1 MISAERFQ
9 QLRPYLFSVAY
20 RMLGSATEAEDVLQD
35 AWLRASAAPGETRS
49 DRPWLTTV
57 VTRLCLDRLK
67 SARASRERYT
77 GIWLPEPVPTAGA
90 PGPEETMLRRESIT
104 LAFLVILE
112 TLTPAE
118 RAAFVLREVFDYGY
132 GEIATILDA
141 SEAACRQWVHR
152 AAERLRDRRS
162 RFCSDPARQREI
174 VKRFLSAVER
184 GDLAGL
190 QEVLSRDVVS
200 MADGG
205 GKAAAGLNALCGPEV
220 VGKLFVGVWRRR
232 AAVQAN
238 YRLEWSEANG
248 ECALLAFVEKRLDTV
263 FVFSTDSER
272 ITRIHVLRNPD
283 KLAWFAAHNATRP
296 QTLDISTPGKSGR
309 TFGEAG

>member
-1 MISAERFQ
+1 MISAERFE

-49 DRPWLTTV
+49 DRAWLTTV

-77 GIWLPEPVPTAGA
+77 GIWLPEPVPTAGVS
-90 PGPEETMLRRESIT
+90 GPEETMLRHESIT

-118 RAAFVLREVFDYGY
+118 RAAFLLREVFDYGY
-132 GEIATILDA
+132 DEIAAILDA

-152 AAERLRDRRS
+152 AAERLRGWRS
-162 RFCSDPARQREI
+162 RFRPDPARQREI
-174 VKRFLSAVER
+174 VQRFLSAVEK
-184 GDLAGL
+184 GDLAELHG
-190 QEVLSRDVVS
+190 VLSQDVVS

-205 GKAAAGLNALCGPEV
+205 GKAAAGLNALHGPEV
-220 VGKLFVGVWRRR
+220 VGKLFVGIWRRR
-232 AAVQAN
+232 TTAPVD

-248 ECALLAFVEKRLDTV
+248 ECALLAFVEGRLDTV

-272 ITRIHVLRNPD
+272 ITDIHVLRNPD
-283 KLAWFAAHNATRP
+283 KLAWFAGHRAMPP
-296 QTLDISTPGKSGR
+296 QTIDAGTSG
-309 TFGEAG
+309 